1 MKPVSSLIAAACV
14 ALAWLAPQQ
23 SHAQADIPADFL
35 SIIGDT
41 ATTTSDGYG
50 SPGSIPVHGRGS
62 FPVLTDS
69 GSVPALGAGRHTNGS
84 TRAVAAAHT
93 GFFNTSNN
101 TTSKLFVNSILWASR
116 KATPATITVG
126 SNSSTIRTF
135 LAGKGF
141 LTKAINTTM
150 TTSSSDLSGCDVFV
164 GNFHDGFSAG
174 AITKIIAFAATT
186 NATGGG
192 VVVCSTP
199 WALGTQQLTDAQ
211 NILEPFGLSMSGS
224 GTNTGSFT
232 VPAASYPIY
241 HSALNGLDMMLA
253 AAQGGPAMTLAEK
266 QVAAGAVDRVLA
278 VRPQQA
284 DVLAGLAALE
294 GSYGTITLTAAAPL
308 VKANK
313 PVEAMLARYQS
324 NKYDAFTAAQLFAHP
339 SAADWP
345 GSPAAGST
353 VSKTIQVNG
362 TVPADVFMN
371 QGSRGRRVETRLYAA
386 PGATLTVT
394 IPADKVSAGL
404 SLDIGCHIDENFH
417 LDQWNR
423 FPKVTRRI
431 PLNQTTVQCGNVFGG
446 LVWIVVPAGANL
458 GNFNVGISGALEAP
472 CFQLGVDTDATWNA
486 TLKNLP
492 GAWGCIMTENVAAYG
507 NTPAFTVYV
516 SRAKLQGVSSA
527 EAVAQHWKKVMQT
540 ADNNMGYAAYRKRG
554 ESALSDRDIVAGGGH
569 AGYPV
574 MMAYGD
580 SDVLVDDA
588 LKNGDWGYYHELGHT
603 FQDSFDGNYGIAT
616 HGEVDVNLVPAL
628 LNNLVHD
635 KTCWDGD
642 IHSTFNGGNRLA
654 KRTAFM
660 ALAPASQLWNT
671 ACGDGATGYDFY
683 FNLSEAFGWQVY
695 NTALSRLMAWHQG
708 GTDAA
713 LTSFAGTS
721 DQAKRNRFYVVF
733 CDATSRNLDTYFQR
747 YGIGVTG
754 RGYEI
759 SQTAKDHIAA
769 KGYPVWLD
777 NSPVDSISDPGALS
791 ASEGSAPG
799 TVIADLT
806 VNDPE
811 EPGSLFTWSITSGNT
826 DGRLMIDKRTG
837 ELKVTTSGL
846 DREKTASYTL
856 GIQVDDGGV
865 DRTTASRTVTVNVGN
880 VVEGPMPGTTAVLNA
895 TSAMASGTV
904 LGQALVADVTRSLS
918 SVSIVS
924 GNGSG
929 AFAVNA
935 SGQLILQAPA
945 SLPAASLI
953 NVVVAGT
960 DSAGIYGSST
970 VRVLANATPGLREQ
984 RWSGTTKFTTNTWT
998 GATNYTGNL
1007 PSATSTENVADNY
1020 SRRLLGW
1027 LVPAVSGEY
1036 SFWISGDDDCRFY
1049 LGTSETEASKSL
1061 LCSVS
1066 GYTNFQT
1073 YDSQGG
1079 QKSLPVTLEA
1089 GRVYWFE
1096 VQQMEGGGGDHVSVA
1111 WQGAGIG
1118 TRNVVAGAYL
1128 VPNQSGVTIS
1138 NDLPDP
1144 PAFSSDPITKTG
1156 GTQGVAYSGSL
1167 SGDASDPDGGTLSY
1181 SKVSGPGWLSVASNG
1196 ALSGTPTNANVGSN
1210 NFVVRVTDATGLR
1223 DDAALAINVANV
1235 NDAPAFSVDPM
1246 TGSSATEEVAYSG
1259 SISGS
1264 ASDIDAGDTLTY
1276 SKVSGPAW
1284 LSVAAN
1290 GTLSGTP
1297 GNGDVGSNSF
1307 TVRVT
1312 DGGSLSDDAMLNITV
1327 TNVNDAP
1334 AFTVDPITGS
1344 AATEDQAYSGS
1355 LVGVAGDPDAGDT
1368 RTFAKVSG
1376 PAWLTVGTNGA
1387 LGGTPANGDVGL
1399 NQFQVKV
1406 TDAGGLFDEAVLQ
1419 ISVANVNDAPVFTV
1433 DPILRAAATEGTPYT
1448 AASLAG
1454 SAADADAGDSVI
1466 YSKFAG
1472 PAWLTVA
1479 ADGTLGGTPPAGS
1492 AGTNQFTIRASDGSN
1507 AFDEAVLVIEVEGD
1521 SLPLPWEEAK
1531 IGSGS
1536 LAGSASHQAGTY
1548 TVAGSGTLSGR
1559 NDGFQF
1565 AWQTLS
1571 GDGQIIARVSSLED
1585 TGNQSRVG
1593 IMIRDTLAT
1602 NSRHV
1607 FIGLTDDGGVRWV
1620 RRTSL
1625 NGNTSTSSSG
1635 SMVVPNAWLKLV
1647 RTGNTIT
1654 AYKSTNGTTWVL
1666 VGSLTA
1672 SLPATCYMGLAV
1684 ASGSDATLNSSAFTD
1699 VSLAP

>member
-1 MKPVSSLIAAACV
+1 MKPIR
-14 ALAWLAPQQ
+14 ALMAMLFTVLGLPRL
-23 SHAQADIPADFL
+23 HAQADIAADYL
-35 SIIGDT
+35 SIIGTT
-41 ATTTSDGYG
+41 AGTVSDGYG
-50 SPGSIPVHGRGS
+50 SPGSIPVHGKAA
-62 FPVLTDS
+62 FPVLIDS
-69 GSVPALGAGRHTNGS
+69 ENVPALGAGRYDNGVS
-84 TRAVAAAHT
+84 ATAARAVAAGHT

-101 TTSKLFVNSILWASR
+101 TTSELFVNSILWTSR
-116 KATPATITVG
+116 KTVPATITVG
-126 SNSSTIRTF
+126 STSSSIRTF
-135 LAGKGF
+135 LAGKGY
-141 LTKAINTTM
+141 LTKAI
-150 TTSSSDLSGCDVFV
+150 TTSMSSGTNDLTGCDVFV
-164 GNFHDGFSAG
+164 GNFHDSFTAS
-174 AITKIIAFAATT
+174 AITKIKAHAA
-186 NATGGG
+186 AGGG
-192 VVVCSTP
+192 VVVCATP
-199 WALGTQQLTDAQ
+199 WALNSQQTTDAQ
-211 NILEPFGLSMSGS
+211 GVLEPFGLSVSGS

-232 VPAASYPIY
+232 VAAASYPIY
-241 HSALNGLDMMLA
+241 HSALNALDMLLA

-266 QVAAGAVDRVLA
+266 QVAAGAVDQVLA

-284 DVLAGLAALE
+284 EVLAGLAALE

-324 NKYDAFTAAQLFAHP
+324 GKFDALTAAGLFAHP

-353 VSKTIQVNG
+353 VSKTIPVNG

-394 IPADKVSAGL
+394 IPADKVGAGL
-404 SLDIGCHIDENFH
+404 FLDIGCHIDENFH
-417 LDQWNR
+417 LNQWNR

-431 PLNQTTVQCGNVFGG
+431 PLNQTTVQTGNVFGG
-446 LVWIVVPAGANL
+446 LVWIVVPAGATL
-458 GNFNVGISGALEAP
+458 GNFDVNISGALEAP

-492 GAWGCIMTENVAAYG
+492 GAWGCIMTENVPGYG
-507 NTPAFTVYV
+507 NTPAFTAYV

-540 ADNNMGYAAYRKRG
+540 ADSKMGYAAFRKRG
-554 ESALSDRDIVAGGGH
+554 ESALSDRDIIAGGGH

-588 LKNGDWGYYHELGHT
+588 LKNGDWGFYHELGHT

-642 IHSTFNGGNRLA
+642 IHSTFNGGNRLT

-660 ALAPASQLWNT
+660 ALAPASQTWSA

-683 FNLSEAFGWQVY
+683 FNLSEAFGWSAY

-708 GTDAA
+708 GPDAA
-713 LTSFAGTS
+713 LASFSGTS

-733 CDATSRNLDTYFQR
+733 CDATGRNLDTYFQR
-747 YGIGVTG
+747 YGIGVVG

-777 NSPVDSISDPGALS
+777 NSPVDSIGDPGTLT

-799 TVIADLT
+799 AVIADLT

-826 DGRLMIDKRTG
+826 DGRLMIDKRSG
-837 ELKVTTSGL
+837 ELKVTASGL

-856 GIQVDDGGV
+856 GILVDDGGV
-865 DRTTASRTVTVNVGN
+865 DRSTSSRTVTVNVGN
-880 VVEGPMPGTTAVLNA
+880 VVEPPQAGTTAVLNA
-895 TSAMASGTV
+895 TAAMASGTV

-918 SVSIVS
+918 TVSIVS

-935 SGQLILQAPA
+935 SGQLILQTPA
-945 SLPAASLI
+945 SLPAASL
-953 NVVVAGT
+953 VTLVVAGT
-960 DSAGIYGSST
+960 DSTGAYGHAT

-984 RWSGTTKFTTNTWT
+984 RWSGTANFTNNTWT
-998 GATNYTGNL
+998 GSTNYSGNL
-1007 PSATSTENVADNY
+1007 SSATSTQNVADNY

-1027 LVPAVSGEY
+1027 LVPPVSGDY
-1036 SFWISGDDDCRFY
+1036 SFWISGDDSCRFY
-1049 LGTSETEASKSL
+1049 LGTAETEASKSL
-1061 LCSVS
+1061 LCSVN
-1066 GYTNFQT
+1066 GYTNFQSF
-1073 YDSQGG
+1073 DNQGG

-1096 VQQMEGGGGDHVSVA
+1096 AQQMEGGGGDHVSVA

-1118 TRNVVAGAYL
+1118 TRAIVAGAYL
-1128 VPNQSGVTIS
+1128 VPNQSGVTVS

-1144 PAFSSDPITKTG
+1144 PVFGSDPLVKAG

-1167 SGDASDPDGGTLSY
+1167 SGDASDPDGG
-1181 SKVSGPGWLSVASNG
+1181 V
-1196 ALSGTPTNANVGSN
+1196 
-1210 NFVVRVTDATGLR
+1210 
-1223 DDAALAINVANV
+1223 
-1235 NDAPAFSVDPM
+1235 
-1246 TGSSATEEVAYSG
+1246 
-1259 SISGS
+1259 
-1264 ASDIDAGDTLTY
+1264 LTY

-1290 GTLSGTP
+1290 GALSGTPTNAQVGANNFVVRVTDPTGLRDDAALAISVANVNDAPAFGSDPIAGGNATEDAAFSGSIAGSASDIDAGDTLTYSKVNGPAWLTIATDGTLSGTP
-1297 GNGDVGSNSF
+1297 ANGDTGSNSF

-1312 DGGSLSDDAMLNITV
+1312 DAGNLSDEAVLAITV
-1327 TNVNDAP
+1327 ANVNDAP
-1334 AFTVDPITGS
+1334 AFTADPIAASG
-1344 AATEDQAYSGS
+1344 ATEDQAYSASIAGA
-1355 LVGVAGDPDAGDT
+1355 AGDIDPGDT
-1368 RTFAKVSG
+1368 LVFTKRNGPDWLSVAPNGGLSG
-1376 PAWLTVGTNGA
+1376 V
-1387 LGGTPANGDVGL
+1387 PANGDVGL
-1399 NQFQVKV
+1399 NAFLVRV
-1406 TDAGGLFDEAVLQ
+1406 TDAAGLFHEATLR
-1419 ISVANVNDAPVFTV
+1419 IAVANVNDAPVFTA
-1433 DPILRAAATEGTPYT
+1433 DPILREAGSEGVAYT
-1448 AASLAG
+1448 GTSLAG
-1454 SAADADAGDSVI
+1454 VATDADAADSVT
-1466 YSKFAG
+1466 YSKVDG

-1479 ADGTLGGTPPAGS
+1479 ANGALGGTPPAGS
-1492 AGTNQFTIRASDGSN
+1492 AGGNSFTVRASDGSN
-1507 AFDEAVLVIEVEGD
+1507 ASDDAILLIEVAGD
-1521 SLPLPWEEAK
+1521 SLPLPWDATG
-1531 IGSGS
+1531 IGSGN
-1536 LAGSASHQAGTY
+1536 LAGTSSHAAGIFTIG
-1548 TVAGSGTLSGR
+1548 GSGTLSGR
-1559 NDGFQF
+1559 NDTLNF
-1565 AWQTLS
+1565 AWQTMS
-1571 GDGQIIARVSSLED
+1571 GDGEVIAQISEIED
-1585 TGNQSRVG
+1585 TGNNSRVG
-1593 IMIRDTLAT
+1593 VMIRDTLAS

-1607 FIGLTDDGGVRWV
+1607 FIGLSGEGTYRWV
-1620 RRTSL
+1620 RRTGL

-1635 SMVVPNAWLKLV
+1635 SGTVPATWV
-1647 RTGNTIT
+1647 RLTRSGTRIT
-1654 AYKSTNGTTWVL
+1654 AYKSVNGATWVE

-1672 SLPATCYMGLAV
+1672 SLPENCYAGLAV
-1684 ASGSDATLNSSAFTD
+1684 ASGNDGVINTSKFTN
-1699 VSLAP
+1699 VSVSP